1 MVQRAIAILIFA
13 TIIFS
18 QAWAKPPQGLVVV
31 ERPQDY
37 SQSYKQRRTTHGM
50 LLSVGAEQFFPSSYY
65 SLFKDAGIG
74 DIIGE
79 KRILLF
85 SGEIGYKFNFSAG
98 SLALLANFASGGTN
112 GKAANQPRNLS
123 FVRQGLSAN
132 FALDN
137 ITEEP
142 ILVPYVQGGAH
153 QYLVTESGITG
164 DLSDSAPVAFNY
176 RIGGMLQ
183 LDWVESFM
191 DPTAKLQRLK
201 SSKVEN
207 VFLDVYYS
215 EYLAASSALDPANPT
230 AIAPPNLASSGEFG
244 VGLKVEF

>member
-85 SGEIGYKFNFSAG
+85 SGEIGYKFNF
-98 SLALLANFASGGTN
+98 FASGGTN

-230 AIAPPNLASSGEFG
+230 AIAPSSGEFG